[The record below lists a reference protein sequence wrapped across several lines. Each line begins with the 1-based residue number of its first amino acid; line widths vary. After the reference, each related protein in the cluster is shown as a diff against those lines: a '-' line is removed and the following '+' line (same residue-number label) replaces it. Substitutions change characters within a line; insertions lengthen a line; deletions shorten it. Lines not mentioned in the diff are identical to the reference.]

1 MSSLLSLRNAD
12 LASTLKSL
20 QCEVRDNP
28 SEPKHRIFLFQLLC
42 ILGQWERALGQ
53 LNVLRDLNAE
63 SLSLVQT
70 YQETL
75 NCEALRADVFAGKR
89 SPLLFGEPESWMA
102 LMLESLK
109 LFGQGKESEAA
120 TMRDNALQ
128 DAPTASG
135 TVSLFPEK
143 KSTDETATVESF
155 PFEWMADADSRIGP
169 FLETIINGRYF
180 WIPFHRIRSMVL
192 EKVSDL
198 RDLVWL
204 PARFEWANGGETV
217 GFIPTRYVD
226 SQTHSD
232 DHVRLGWKTLWN
244 QIGEGTFV
252 GLGQRLF
259 ATDTDEYALT
269 KIHKIEFNMSDMHG

>member
-109 LFGQGKESEAA
+109 LFGQGKESDAA
-120 TMRDNALQ
+120 KMRDNALQ

-135 TVSLFPEK
+135 TVSLFPVK
-143 KSTDETATVESF
+143 TSTDEPTIVESF

-226 SQTHSD
+226 SQTQSD

-244 QIGEGTFV
+244 QVGENSFI
-252 GLGQRLF
+252 GLGQRIL

-269 KIHKIEFNMSDMHG
+269 KIHKIEFNVSDAHG